1 MILESDINYQ
11 KNNNMKLYLT
21 TIRLDKD
28 SLLKADL
35 QKNNLGFDGIVHG
48 GERIYFE
55 DNLVGRIQYNTY
67 IKELDLYE
75 ATAYLPINLH
85 ASNQN
90 LIVAE
95 SLDNLISK
103 VEWTKLRLVK

>member
-35 QKNNLGFDGIVHG
+35 QKNNLG
-48 GERIYFE
+48 
-55 DNLVGRIQYNTY
+55 
-67 IKELDLYE
+67 
-75 ATAYLPINLH
+75 LPMHLNYGMVKKY
-85 ASNQN
+85 AS
-90 LIVAE
+90 
-95 SLDNLISK
+95 SGFK
-103 VEWTKLRLVK
+103 R